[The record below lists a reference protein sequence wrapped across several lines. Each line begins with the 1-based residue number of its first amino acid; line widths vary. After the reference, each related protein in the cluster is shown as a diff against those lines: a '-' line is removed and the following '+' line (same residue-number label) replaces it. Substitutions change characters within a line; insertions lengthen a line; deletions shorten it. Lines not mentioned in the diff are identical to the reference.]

1 MKGNALGSYLT
12 VQTGVD
18 HFPGLRIH
26 IVAVQFVGQRVIC
39 SATKYVEVAVKGN
52 HSVSVAS
59 LRRRRGAPQQ
69 VFCWDACPPENEN
82 QLSVS
87 SETSGKYRTCAES

>member
-1 MKGNALGSYLT
+1 MNGNALGAYLA

-26 IVAVQFVGQRVIC
+26 IVAVQFVGQRVIG
-39 SATKYVEVAVKGN
+39 SSTKYVEVAVKGN
-52 HSVSVAS
+52 HSVSVTS

-69 VFCWDACPPENEN
+69 VFCWDACPPENMS
-82 QLSVS
+82 QLSVYC
-87 SETSGKYRTCAES
+87 ETTKKYRTCTES